1 MLVEVKAV
9 GQYKGHNLNENGS
22 VNVSFKFKYDQL
34 VNVIPLTQML
44 SNDVKISVKLPDAK
58 AVKLGMFR
66 LKSISIDD
74 DGESVVKFNSLVD
87 FVEVNNLNS
96 IVTKESF
103 KLRFVAEIELEEEE
117 GEDG

>member
-1 MLVEVKAV
+1 M
-9 GQYKGHNLNENGS
+9 
-22 VNVSFKFKYDQL
+22 
-34 VNVIPLTQML
+34 
-44 SNDVKISVKLPDAK
+44 
-58 AVKLGMFR
+58 
-66 LKSISIDD
+66 KSISIDD

-103 KLRFVAEIELEEEE
+103 KLRFVAEIELEEED